1 MQIDDASLWQS
12 FLDGDRQSF
21 EAIYKLYFKSLYEY
35 GMRRLEDEELVKDC
49 LQDLFTKLWTNRK
62 NLKPTTNIKYY
73 LYASLKNSL
82 INAQVKLSKNP
93 AKAGADFESFKL
105 DFENIPEPELNE
117 QKTEQAQ
124 KLLKAL
130 NELTG
135 RQKEVIYLRYFE
147 DMDYNQIAQLL
158 DISVKG
164 VYKLNYRALDVLKG
178 IMDLSKNDLIVLL
191 LMIKAVL
198 AK

>member
-12 FLDGDRQSF
+12 FLDGDRPSF
-21 EAIYKLYFKSLYEY
+21 EAIYKLYYKSLYEY

-49 LQDLFTKLWTNRK
+49 LQDLFTKLWANKKNIRPTN
-62 NLKPTTNIKYY
+62 NIKYY
-73 LYASLKNSL
+73 LYASLKNNL
-82 INAQVKLSKNP
+82 INAQVSRSKNP
-93 AKAGADFESFKL
+93 ATAAADFESFKL
-105 DFENIPEPELNE
+105 DFENIPEVELNE
-117 QKTEQAQ
+117 HKTEQAQ

-147 DMDYNQIAQLL
+147 DMDYDQIAQLL

-191 LMIKAVL
+191 LMIKTVL
-198 AK
+198 AR